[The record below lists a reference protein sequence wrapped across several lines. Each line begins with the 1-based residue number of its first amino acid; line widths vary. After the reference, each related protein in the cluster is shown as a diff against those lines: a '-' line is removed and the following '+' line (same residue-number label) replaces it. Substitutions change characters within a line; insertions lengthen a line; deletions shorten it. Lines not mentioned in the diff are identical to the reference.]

1 MQAYRKI
8 LFLAIS
14 IFVCSLVCANTLKTD
29 SVPVKIAA
37 PVANF
42 NQKVLYKVNI
52 QIYKHEV
59 SGLLFLK
66 KDEDSTHIHVVLLTE
81 VGLTI
86 CEYLSDGQT
95 MELQQASSLFQSK
108 SAQGLLAE
116 DFGML
121 IHYQKIKKI
130 KKDQVKSKDKTIYHL
145 DASGKIIQMRKRR
158 IINGIKVYLSN
169 YKIGIPSDIFY
180 KHSGIKF
187 KMNLKLIKV
196 N

>member
-1 MQAYRKI
+1 MQAYQRV

-14 IFVCSLVCANTLKTD
+14 IFMCSFARANVLETD
-29 SVPVKIAA
+29 SVSGKIVA
-37 PVANF
+37 PVADF

-52 QIYKHEV
+52 QIYKHAV

-95 MELQQASSLFQSK
+95 MELKQASSLFQSK
-108 SAQGLLAE
+108 AAQGLLAE
-116 DFGML
+116 DFSLL
-121 IHYQKIKKI
+121 IHSQTMKKI
-130 KKDQVKSKDKTIYHL
+130 KENRIKSRDKTIYQL
-145 DASGKIIQMRKRR
+145 DADGKIIQMRKRR
-158 IINGIKVYLSN
+158 LINGIKVDLSN

-187 KMNLKLIKV
+187 KMNLKLLKV